1 MSNAYQIRTEKSA
14 PSWLG
19 ATISDPNLTG
29 LSLFCAIGLLG
40 SLYLIFQFPDVAA
53 VIAQCNQ

>member
-1 MSNAYQIRTEKSA
+1 MSNSYQIRTEKTV
-14 PSWLG
+14 PSWLA
-19 ATISDPNLTG
+19 ATISDSDLTR

>member
-14 PSWLG
+14 PSPLA
-19 ATISDPNLTG
+19 ATISDPDLSG
-29 LSLFCAIGLLG
+29 LSLFCGIGLLD

-53 VIAQCNQ
+53 VITQCNQ

>member
-1 MSNAYQIRTEKSA
+1 MSNAYPIRTEKSA
-14 PSWLG
+14 PSSRD
-19 ATISDPNLTG
+19 ATISDPDLAG